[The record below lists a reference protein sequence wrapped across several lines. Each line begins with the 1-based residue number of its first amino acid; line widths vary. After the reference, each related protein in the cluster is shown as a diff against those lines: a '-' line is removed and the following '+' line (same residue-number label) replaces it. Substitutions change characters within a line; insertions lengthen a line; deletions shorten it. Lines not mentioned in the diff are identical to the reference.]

1 MEETLMTPD
10 VCMMFLVWSYYY
22 HDILPERE
30 RSYASYG
37 KFTPEDAAR
46 LDGLKNT
53 LFLTVEEESVK
64 RACEQ
69 FYLAKIRKELCPFS
83 QAQLDTMFASPIASE
98 K

>member
-1 MEETLMTPD
+1 MDETLMNPD

-37 KFTPEDAAR
+37 RFSPEDVDR
-46 LDGLKNT
+46 LDSLKKT
-53 LFLTVEEESVK
+53 LFLTVEEDSVK

-69 FYLAKIRKELCPFS
+69 FYLAKTRKEPCPFS
-83 QAQLDTMFASPIASE
+83 QAQLDAMFASPIAF
-98 K
+98 